1 MVPLYP
7 NSRNRVFLGECVSER
22 VGEWRVGEL
31 FINSQ
36 TRGRADSDVKLRLT
50 FYDKNRHLI

>member
-22 VGEWRVGEL
+22 VGEWASGEWASGRVSEWASGEWRV
-31 FINSQ
+31 NE
-36 TRGRADSDVKLRLT
+36 
-50 FYDKNRHLI
+50 